1 MATKIL
7 YVDDNRDTLFYIEF
21 MLKRR
26 GYEVDV
32 ASSGRKALEKARENP
47 PDVFLVDVLMP
58 EMDGFEFTKT
68 IRSDSSLAYLPVIL
82 FSAATTTEHKVRGF
96 DAGADDYLT
105 KPILN
110 DELDNRIQA
119 ALKLTGA
126 RQKHEPELIEPK
138 VEVEQYQ
145 GRVIGFWGC
154 KGGVGVT
161 SMAVNT
167 ALALSAKEKVILAD
181 LNVGMGSIV
190 LQMGLQVSAV
200 PRSPWTMQPD
210 AITRSAVEAALIPFS
225 DNLRVLLMSEGEQ
238 WSPTVPIVEAVLE
251 PMMKMADWI
260 ILDLGAGVTSDKFP
274 LLLCCHHVVLV
285 SGSTRVA
292 SALAEYSVES
302 ANKLQIPRE
311 NISVVMIQRRDT
323 TGMLTPEVLESQLR
337 IKLDAVIPIAQT
349 DALVAFEQGNPVV
362 RAMPKSQLAGSY
374 IRFAEK
380 LAAKVRADWPLE

>member
-7 YVDDNRDTLFYIEF
+7 YVDDNKDTLFYIDF

-26 GYEVDV
+26 GYEVAT
-32 ASSGRKALEKARENP
+32 ASSGKKALVKASENP
-47 PDVFLVDVLMP
+47 PDIFLVDVLMP
-58 EMDGFEFTKT
+58 EMDGFELTQA
-68 IRSDSSLAYLPVIL
+68 IRAIPALAHLPIIL
-82 FSAATTTEHKVRGF
+82 FSAATTSEHKARGF
-96 DAGADDYLT
+96 DVGADDYLT

-119 ALKLTGA
+119 ALRLTGV
-126 RQKHEPELIEPK
+126 RQKEEPVLIEPK
-138 VEVEQYQ
+138 KEPEKHQ

-167 ALALSAKEKVILAD
+167 ALVLAEKSQVILAD

-210 AITRSAVEAALIPFS
+210 EINNVSVASALIPYN
-225 DNLRVLLMSEGEQ
+225 DNLKVLLMSEGER
-238 WSPTVPIVEAVLE
+238 WSPTVPFVETVLDHL
-251 PMMKMADWI
+251 MQLADWV
-260 ILDLGAGVTSDKFP
+260 ILDLGAGVTADKFP
-274 LLLCCHHVVLV
+274 LLLCCHHIVLV

-323 TGMLTPEVLESQLR
+323 TGMLAPEVLESQLR
-337 IKLDAVIPIAQT
+337 VRLDAIIPMAQA
-349 DALVAFEQGNPVV
+349 DAMWAFEQGTPVV
-362 RAMPKSQLAGSY
+362 NALPDSQLAVSY
-374 IRFAEK
+374 VKFAEN
-380 LAAKVRADWPLE
+380 LADQVRKDWPLE